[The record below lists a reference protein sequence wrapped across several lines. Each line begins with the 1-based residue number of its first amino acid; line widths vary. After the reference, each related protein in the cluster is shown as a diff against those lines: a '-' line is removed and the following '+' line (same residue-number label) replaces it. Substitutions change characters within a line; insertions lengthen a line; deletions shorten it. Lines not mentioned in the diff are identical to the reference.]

1 MVTYCRRVHV
11 QGTFQTFVARP
22 MAQHESSRVVK
33 HGPAK
38 NLLGRNTAQQRLFD
52 RNSVHKNLLGRN
64 TAQQKILGRN
74 TAQVNLW
81 IETRPRKPIGPKHGP
96 GKYYWAETRPR

>member
-11 QGTFQTFVARP
+11 QGTFQTSVARP

-52 RNSVHKNLLGRN
+52 RNSVHK
-64 TAQQKILGRN
+64 
-74 TAQVNLW
+74 
-81 IETRPRKPIGPKHGP
+81 KPFGPKHGPAKNIGPKHGP
-96 GKYYWAETRPR
+96 GKSMDRNTTQKTYWAETRPK